1 MGLARNYVNDEE
13 HGKKVFI
20 PHPFSGEPKA
30 RIYKTGDRGR
40 RLLNGTVEFISRNDN
55 QIKIRSQRVELG
67 EVESCLRNSP
77 LVQECFVT
85 TTDSLDDGKKLIA
98 YFVPKNTKEQHID
111 NLVNVIQWPKSK
123 LNEIRDFLKSELPEY
138 MIPSYFI
145 PLTDIPLNSNGKV
158 NRNQLPLPTEN
169 MYFRRDYKE
178 PISEVEIKVSDI
190 WKRLLKVEKVGVEDN
205 FFDLGGHSLLVVKVQ
220 TALEKELNVEIRLMD
235 LFQYTTVRALS
246 QWITEKL
253 PQEKPITLK
262 NTSNKMVPKDNSI
275 AIIGMSLRFPG
286 ANNPYEF
293 WENLR
298 NGKES
303 ISQIL
308 DDELEPASFH
318 QDLKLS
324 KRIIRAGGFIN
335 NALSFDPEFFRMS
348 EKEAKNMD
356 PQHRMFLECSWEAVE
371 SAGYNLEEIEKPVSL
386 YAGCASG
393 TYHTQSSRDISI
405 ADQFQ
410 QDLLSRSTFL
420 TTRVSYK
427 LNLTGESIL
436 VDTACSTSLVA
447 VHMACQSLLLG
458 QSDYALAG
466 GISLRF
472 PQKTGYLYEPSFIF
486 SPDGHCRAFDKDA
499 EGTVEGNGGG
509 VVFLK
514 RLSDA
519 LNDGDPIHAVIKGS
533 AINNDGNMK
542 IGYTAPSTKGQADV
556 IARAQAAANVSPDS
570 ISYIEAHGTGTKL
583 GDPIEIEALN
593 KVFRSQTNKKQ
604 FCGIGSVKTNIG
616 HLGSAAGIA
625 GLIKT
630 ALALKYKEIPP
641 SLHFKEPNPEIDFE
655 NSPFYVCSRNSPWD
669 TKNTPRRAGVSSF
682 GIGGTNAH
690 IILEET
696 PGKEE
701 S

>member
-1 MGLARNYVNDEE
+1 
-13 HGKKVFI
+13 
-20 PHPFSGEPKA
+20 
-30 RIYKTGDRGR
+30 
-40 RLLNGTVEFISRNDN
+40 
-55 QIKIRSQRVELG
+55 
-67 EVESCLRNSP
+67 
-77 LVQECFVT
+77 
-85 TTDSLDDGKKLIA
+85 
-98 YFVPKNTKEQHID
+98 
-111 NLVNVIQWPKSK
+111 
-123 LNEIRDFLKSELPEY
+123 
-138 MIPSYFI
+138 
-145 PLTDIPLNSNGKV
+145 
-158 NRNQLPLPTEN
+158 
-169 MYFRRDYKE
+169 
-178 PISEVEIKVSDI
+178 
-190 WKRLLKVEKVGVEDN
+190 
-205 FFDLGGHSLLVVKVQ
+205 
-220 TALEKELNVEIRLMD
+220 
-235 LFQYTTVRALS
+235 
-246 QWITEKL
+246 
-253 PQEKPITLK
+253 
-262 NTSNKMVPKDNSI
+262 MVPKDNSI